1 MYNKETME
9 NLDLLKKNTAEVVTL
24 EECKGLSSN
33 SEAYIGFEPSGLP
46 HIATLIY
53 VKKLNELVSLG
64 LNVKILLADWHAR
77 VNDKF
82 GGDISL
88 IRESGEILK
97 KTMLHAGLNPEIKF
111 LWATDLVSNPDYW
124 ELLLQTAKNS
134 SLLRIRRSLPIM
146 GRTEEDAD
154 KDFSK
159 YIYPL
164 MQVTD
169 VFYLNSD
176 IAIGGT
182 DQRHAYMLA
191 RDIGEKMGRK
201 KPILLEMPLISS
213 LKGKGRMDDFKKM
226 SKSDPDSAIF
236 LTDKEEDIR
245 RKIKNAFCP
254 AGIVENNPVIDI
266 MKYIIFPYY
275 ATEIEI
281 KRSES
286 HGGPYTLHS
295 FKELESK
302 YLNSEVHPMDLKKA
316 LTEILI
322 NIILPVSNKLNS
334 D

>member
-1 MYNKETME
+1 ME
-9 NLDLLKKNTAEVVTL
+9 NVEILKNNTSEVVTL
-24 EECKGLSSN
+24 EESKDLFSGN
-33 SEAYIGFEPSGLP
+33 REAYIGFEPSGLP
-46 HIATLIY
+46 HIAILIY
-53 VKKLNELVSLG
+53 VNKINELVKLG
-64 LNVKILLADWHAR
+64 FRVKVLLADWHAR
-77 VNDKF
+77 VNDKL
-82 GGDISL
+82 GGDINL
-88 IRESGEILK
+88 IRESGERLRK
-97 KTMLHAGLNPEIKF
+97 SMLYAGLNQDVQFI
-111 LWATDLVSNPDYW
+111 WATDLVANPDYW
-124 ELLLQTAKNS
+124 ELLLQIAKNS
-134 SLLRIRRSLPIM
+134 SLLRIRRALPIM

-176 IAIGGT
+176 LALGGT

-191 RDIGEKMGRK
+191 RDIAEKMGRK
-201 KPILLEMPLISS
+201 KPVLLEMPLISS

-226 SKSDPDSAIF
+226 SKSDPESALF
-236 LTDKEEDIR
+236 LTDTDNDIR

-254 AGIVENNPVIDI
+254 MGIVENNPVIDI
-266 MKYIIFPYY
+266 MKYLIFPYY
-275 ATEIEI
+275 AREIEI

-286 HGGPYTLHS
+286 HGGPYTIHS
-295 FKELESK
+295 FRELESK

-322 NIILPVSNKLNS
+322 NVILPISNKLNS

>member
-1 MYNKETME
+1 ME
-9 NLDLLKKNTAEVVTL
+9 NVEILKNNTSEVVTL
-24 EECKGLSSN
+24 EESKDLFSGN
-33 SEAYIGFEPSGLP
+33 REAYIGFEPSGLP
-46 HIATLIY
+46 HIAILIY
-53 VKKLNELVSLG
+53 VNKINELVKLG
-64 LNVKILLADWHAR
+64 FRVKVLLADWHAR
-77 VNDKF
+77 VNDKL
-82 GGDISL
+82 GGDINL
-88 IRESGEILK
+88 IRESGERLRK
-97 KTMLHAGLNPEIKF
+97 SMLYAGLNQDVQFI
-111 LWATDLVSNPDYW
+111 WATDLVANPDYW
-124 ELLLQTAKNS
+124 ELLLQIAKNS
-134 SLLRIRRSLPIM
+134 SLLRIRRALPIM

-176 IAIGGT
+176 LALGGT

-191 RDIGEKMGRK
+191 RDIAEKMGRK
-201 KPILLEMPLISS
+201 KPVLLEMPLISS

-226 SKSDPDSAIF
+226 SKSDPESALF
-236 LTDKEEDIR
+236 LTDSDNDIR

-254 AGIVENNPVIDI
+254 MGIVENNPVIDI
-266 MKYIIFPYY
+266 MKYLIFPYY
-275 ATEIEI
+275 AREIEI

-286 HGGPYTLHS
+286 HGGPYTIHS
-295 FKELESK
+295 FRELESK

-322 NIILPVSNKLNS
+322 NVILPISNKLNS

>member
-1 MYNKETME
+1 ME
-9 NLDLLKKNTAEVVTL
+9 NTVILKKNTAEVVTL
-24 EECKGLSSN
+24 EECKDLVPDN

-46 HIATLIY
+46 HIAILIY
-53 VKKLNELVSLG
+53 VNKINELVKLG
-64 LNVKILLADWHAR
+64 FNVKVLLADWHAR
-77 VNDKF
+77 VNDKL
-82 GGDISL
+82 GGDIDL
-88 IRESGEILK
+88 IRKSGETLRK
-97 KTMLHAGLNPEIKF
+97 SMLYAGLLDGVQFI
-111 LWATDLVSNPDYW
+111 WATDLVANPDYW

-191 RDIGEKMGRK
+191 RDIAGKMGRK
-201 KPILLEMPLISS
+201 KPILVEMPLISS

-226 SKSDPDSAIF
+226 SKSDPDSALF
-236 LTDKEEDIR
+236 LTDSEDDIR

-254 AGIVENNPVIDI
+254 MGIVDGNPVIDI
-266 MKYIIFPYY
+266 MKYVIFPYY

-281 KRSES
+281 NRPES
-286 HGGPYTLHS
+286 HGGPYTIHS
-295 FKELESK
+295 FGELESK
-302 YLNSEVHPMDLKKA
+302 YLNSEIHPMDLKKA
-316 LTEILI
+316 LTQILI
-322 NIILPVSNKLNS
+322 NVILPVSNKLNS

>member
-1 MYNKETME
+1 ME
-9 NLDLLKKNTAEVVTL
+9 SVEILKNNTSEVVTL
-24 EECKGLSSN
+24 EESKDLFSGN
-33 SEAYIGFEPSGLP
+33 REAYIGFEPSGLP
-46 HIATLIY
+46 HIAILIY
-53 VKKLNELVSLG
+53 VNKINELVKLG
-64 LNVKILLADWHAR
+64 FRVKVLLADWHAR
-77 VNDKF
+77 VNDKL
-82 GGDISL
+82 GGDINL
-88 IRESGEILK
+88 IRESGERLRK
-97 KTMLHAGLNPEIKF
+97 SMLYAGLNQDVQFI
-111 LWATDLVSNPDYW
+111 WATDLVANPDYW
-124 ELLLQTAKNS
+124 ELLLQIAKNS

-176 IAIGGT
+176 LALGGT

-191 RDIGEKMGRK
+191 RDIAEKMGRK
-201 KPILLEMPLISS
+201 KPVLIEMPLISS

-226 SKSDPDSAIF
+226 SKSDPESALF
-236 LTDKEEDIR
+236 LTDSDNDIR

-254 AGIVENNPVIDI
+254 MGIVENNPVIDI
-266 MKYIIFPYY
+266 MKYLIFPYY
-275 ATEIEI
+275 AREIEI

-286 HGGPYTLHS
+286 HGGPYTIHS
-295 FKELESK
+295 FRELESK

-322 NIILPVSNKLNS
+322 NIILPISNKLNS

>member
-1 MYNKETME
+1 MDKLEI
-9 NLDLLKKNTAEVVTL
+9 LKSNTSEVVTPA
-24 EECKGLSSN
+24 ECETLFIGN
-33 SEAYIGFEPSGLP
+33 GQGYIGFEPSGLP
-46 HIATLIY
+46 HIAILIY
-53 VKKLNELVSLG
+53 VNKINQLVELGFHMKV
-64 LNVKILLADWHAR
+64 LLADWHAR
-77 VNDKF
+77 VNDKL
-82 GGDISL
+82 GGDINL
-88 IRESGEILK
+88 IRESGNRLK
-97 KTMLHAGLNPEIKF
+97 NSMIYAGLSPEVEFIWASDVVANP
-111 LWATDLVSNPDYW
+111 SYW

-176 IAIGGT
+176 LALGGT

-191 RDIGEKMGRK
+191 RDIAEKMGRK
-201 KPILLEMPLISS
+201 KPVLMEMPLIAS

-226 SKSDPDSAIF
+226 SKSDPESALF
-236 LTDKEEDIR
+236 LTDREDDIR

-254 AGIVENNPVIDI
+254 MGITENNPVIDI
-266 MKYIIFPYY
+266 MKYIVFPYY
-275 ATEIEI
+275 IKDLEI
-281 KRSES
+281 KRSEA
-286 HGGPYTLHS
+286 HGGPYTVKS
-295 FKELESK
+295 FRELEER
-302 YLNSEVHPMDLKKA
+302 YLKSEIHPMDLKKA

>member
-1 MYNKETME
+1 ME
-9 NLDLLKKNTAEVVTL
+9 NVEILKNNTSEVVTL
-24 EECKGLSSN
+24 EESKDLFSRN
-33 SEAYIGFEPSGLP
+33 REAYIGFEPSGLP
-46 HIATLIY
+46 HIAILIY
-53 VKKLNELVSLG
+53 VNKINELVKLSFR
-64 LNVKILLADWHAR
+64 VKVLLADWHAR
-77 VNDKF
+77 VNDKL
-82 GGDISL
+82 GGDINL
-88 IRESGEILK
+88 IRESGERLRK
-97 KTMLHAGLNPEIKF
+97 SMLYAGLNQDVQFI
-111 LWATDLVSNPDYW
+111 WATDLVANPDYW
-124 ELLLQTAKNS
+124 ELLLQIAKNS
-134 SLLRIRRSLPIM
+134 SLLRIRRALPIM

-176 IAIGGT
+176 LALGGT

-191 RDIGEKMGRK
+191 RDIAEKMGRK
-201 KPILLEMPLISS
+201 KPVLLEMPLISS

-226 SKSDPDSAIF
+226 SKSDPESALF
-236 LTDKEEDIR
+236 LTDTDNDIR

-254 AGIVENNPVIDI
+254 MGIVENNPVIDI
-266 MKYIIFPYY
+266 MKYLIFPYY
-275 ATEIEI
+275 AREIEI

-286 HGGPYTLHS
+286 HGGPYTIHS
-295 FKELESK
+295 FRELESK

-322 NIILPVSNKLNS
+322 NVILPINNKLNS

>member
-1 MYNKETME
+1 ME
-9 NLDLLKKNTAEVVTL
+9 SVEILKNNTSEVVTL
-24 EECKGLSSN
+24 EESKDLFSGN
-33 SEAYIGFEPSGLP
+33 REAYIGFEPSGLP
-46 HIATLIY
+46 HIAILIY
-53 VKKLNELVSLG
+53 VNKINELVKLG
-64 LNVKILLADWHAR
+64 FRVKVLLADWHAR
-77 VNDKF
+77 VNDKL
-82 GGDISL
+82 GGDINL
-88 IRESGEILK
+88 IRESGERLRK
-97 KTMLHAGLNPEIKF
+97 SMLYAGLNQGVQFI
-111 LWATDLVSNPDYW
+111 WATDLVANPDYW
-124 ELLLQTAKNS
+124 ELLLQIAKNS

-176 IAIGGT
+176 LALGGT

-191 RDIGEKMGRK
+191 RDIAEKMGRK
-201 KPILLEMPLISS
+201 KPVLIEMPLISS

-226 SKSDPDSAIF
+226 SKSDPESALF
-236 LTDKEEDIR
+236 LTDTDNDIR

-254 AGIVENNPVIDI
+254 MGIVENNPVIDI
-266 MKYIIFPYY
+266 MKYLIFPYY
-275 ATEIEI
+275 AREIEI

-286 HGGPYTLHS
+286 HGGPYTIHS
-295 FKELESK
+295 FRELESK

-322 NIILPVSNKLNS
+322 NIILPISNKLNS